1 MMMTTLYHKIW
12 QAHIVPTQSGQA
24 QSDPTVPALLYIDRH
39 LIHEVTSPQAFSGL
53 KQRGLPLRRPALTVA
68 TVDHSIPTQ
77 HRTQAWQDAQ
87 AREQVDT
94 LETNARKHQVP
105 LFGLGSAYQGI
116 VHVMGPEL
124 GLTLPG
130 MTIVCGD
137 SHTATHGA
145 FGALAFGIGSSEI
158 EHVFATQCLLQSPS
172 PVMGIE
178 VTGTLQPGVTA
189 KDIILAI
196 IRHIGMDGGTGYV
209 LEYFGSAIE
218 SLSMEGRM
226 TLCNMSIEAGARAG
240 LVAPDAVTFEY
251 LKDKPYAPKGEAW
264 EEALAYWKTL
274 KTDSPQ
280 AYDKVVRLDARL
292 IEPMVTYGTHPGM
305 SVGIHETLPNPEHI
319 TDVKE
324 RQTLIEALEY
334 MGLEAGQPM
343 AGIPIDVVFIGS
355 CTNSRIEDLRAAAQV
370 VQQGIQQGY
379 RVQHHVRGY
388 VVPGSELVKAQAEQ
402 EGLHEVFLQAGF
414 EWREPGCSMCI
425 AMNGDMLQPQERCA
439 STSNRNFKGRQG
451 PGGRTMLLSPAMAAK
466 AALHGA
472 ITPLEVSV
480 PAPV

>member
-1 MMMTTLYHKIW
+1 MMTTLYHKIW
-12 QAHIVPTQSGQA
+12 QAHTIPTGASVQA
-24 QSDPTVPALLYIDRH
+24 DASMPELLYIDRH
-39 LIHEVTSPQAFSGL
+39 LIHEVTSPQAFSGIAS
-53 KQRGLPLRRPALTVA
+53 RGLSLRRPELTVA

-77 HRTQAWQDAQ
+77 LREQPWKDAQ
-87 AREQVDT
+87 ARQQVQT
-94 LETNARKHQVP
+94 LETNARQHGVP
-105 LFGLGSAYQGI
+105 LFGLGSENQGI

-158 EHVFATQCLLQSPS
+158 EHVFATQCLLQAKS
-172 PVMGIE
+172 PVMGIQVE
-178 VTGTLQPGVTA
+178 GTLRPEVTA

-218 SLSMEGRM
+218 QLSMEGRM

-240 LVAPDAVTFEY
+240 LVAPDEVTFDY
-251 LKDKPYAPKGEAW
+251 LQDKPYAPKGQAW
-264 EEALAYWKTL
+264 ETAVAYWKTL
-274 KTDSPQ
+274 KTDSIT
-280 AYDKVVRLDARL
+280 AYDTLVCLKAED

-305 SVGIHETLPNPEHI
+305 SVGISETLPTPESLS
-319 TDVKE
+319 DPKA

-343 AGIPIDVVFIGS
+343 AGIPVDVVFIGS
-355 CTNSRIEDLRAAAQV
+355 CTNSRIEDLRDAARV
-370 VQQGIQQGY
+370 VQQGLKAGQKVVSG
-379 RVQHHVRGY
+379 VKGY
-388 VVPGSELVKAQAEQ
+388 VVPGSERVKAQAER
-402 EGLHEVFLQAGF
+402 EGLHRLFLEAGF
-414 EWREPGCSMCI
+414 EWRDPGCSMCI
-425 AMNGDMLQPQERCA
+425 AMNGDMLQPKERCA

-451 PGGRTMLLSPAMAAK
+451 PGGRTMLLSPAMAAQ

-472 ITPLEVSV
+472 ITPLEIGVTV
-480 PAPV
+480 